1 LRRADCITQYPLS
14 GVTRKTFAHAEFFRR
29 WTHNGSLVAIL
40 SCDLGHRVGVG
51 FLPVDRLAALADASW
66 AVYYV
71 AVLAFLLR
79 NQYVIGIRLAAGLF
93 EYAYGP
99 FPKDIDQLNG
109 IA

>member
-1 LRRADCITQYPLS
+1 MLS
-14 GVTRKTFAHAEFFRR
+14 
-29 WTHNGSLVAIL
+29 S
-40 SCDLGHRVGVG
+40 SDVG
-51 FLPVDRLAALADASW
+51 PTTEDSSPLAALADASW

-79 NQYVIGIRLAAGLF
+79 NQYVISIRLAAGLF